1 MNTSNKALIAL
12 ENYSTSKP
20 HVSRSGQDV
29 SFEVE
34 YDDNYMAVA
43 VEMVWSNRYDELVID
58 NIHAECFNEDDSEVD
73 ITNLDLSALVI
84 DVFESNNTFCEV
96 EQNMREDYR
105 SDYL

>member
-1 MNTSNKALIAL
+1 MNTSNNTLIAL
-12 ENYSTSKP
+12 ENYSASKP
-20 HVSRSGQDV
+20 HVSRSGHDV

-34 YDDNYMAVA
+34 YDDNLMSVD
-43 VEMVWSNRYDELVID
+43 VEMVWSGRDDELLIEVI
-58 NIHAECFNEDDSEVD
+58 NAECFNEDDSEVD

-84 DVFESNNTFCEV
+84 DVFESNNTFSEV